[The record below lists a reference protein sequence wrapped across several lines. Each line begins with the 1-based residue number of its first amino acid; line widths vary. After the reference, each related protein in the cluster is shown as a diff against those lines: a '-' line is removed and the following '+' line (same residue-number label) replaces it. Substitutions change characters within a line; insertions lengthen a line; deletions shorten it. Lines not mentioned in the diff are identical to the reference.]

1 MIIEVDHYPNLQA
14 EDLLPR
20 DVWVWKPHTYA
31 TDQEHYFPVI
41 YMHDGQNL
49 FFQERSYANATWG
62 VAEAITRLS
71 GWGFIQPAIVVGID
85 NTQNRYGDYLPKK
98 PFELHRGKAYFDYL
112 MKTTTSNEDIQYV
125 ADQYLRLIVET
136 IKPLIDK
143 NYRTKPMLN
152 DTFIMGSSMGGL
164 ISLYALVEYPEIFG
178 GAGCLSTHWPAI
190 DGFIIPYLKSYF
202 PPSGQNK
209 IYFDYGTQGLD
220 ADYQPQQ
227 NLVDAV
233 MREKGYTPGKDW
245 VTHVAPGAIHHED
258 TWRARL
264 HLPLRF
270 FLGGN
275 L

>member
-1 MIIEVDHYPNLQA
+1 MKIELDHYPNLQA

-20 DVWVWKPHTYA
+20 DVWVWKPHTYT
-31 TDQEHYFPVI
+31 TDQKQYFPVI

-49 FFQERSYANATWG
+49 FFRKRSYANATWG

-85 NTQNRYGDYLPKK
+85 NTQNRYGDYLPTK
-98 PFELHRGKAYFDYL
+98 PYETPEGNAFFANLKETTDIFEENNF
-112 MKTTTSNEDIQYV
+112 V
-125 ADQYLRLIVET
+125 ADQYLKLLVET

-164 ISLYALVEYPEIFG
+164 ISLYALVEYPKVFG

-190 DGFIIPYLKSYF
+190 EGLIIPYLKSNF

-209 IYFDYGTQGLD
+209 IYFDHGTQGLD
-220 ADYQPQQ
+220 VDYQPLQ

-233 MREKGYTPGKDW
+233 MKEKGYTPGKDW
-245 VTHVAPGAIHHED
+245 ITHVAPAAIHHED
-258 TWRARL
+258 AWRARL

-270 FLGGN
+270 FLGN
-275 L
+275 